1 MTWYILSVR
10 SIRVKIQPT
19 NANFANP
26 LRSQRVELEATGLMM
41 HCADGRGVV
50 ADQGTQVKCL
60 ACSREMRWAPRVYF
74 VGETAV
80 NLEAEVEGGKKIKC
94 NICAKKGA
102 ALGCF
107 AKSCHRSFHV
117 PCAAESLDC
126 QWEYDDFLMF
136 CPVHSSLKL
145 PKGRSKSGK
154 KKRAN
159 RGFVNDLDA
168 KPGADNDNASSSM
181 SSLNR
186 ES

>member
-1 MTWYILSVR
+1 MTWYNLPVR

-117 PCAAESLDC
+117 PCAAESLD
-126 QWEYDDFLMF
+126 L
-136 CPVHSSLKL
+136 HSSLKL

-159 RGFVNDLDA
+159 RGFVDDLDA

-181 SSLNR
+181 SSLNW